1 LRPRD
6 EQRASRL
13 LRQLARAA
21 EGADGSEGIEPR
33 SHAAV
38 HPVLYLVVG
47 VSRLGRDLVRI
58 DRELDGLRGLGMGT
72 CMGMGM
78 RMGMGMGIVSSQ
90 AAKAAKVRNHTL
102 CSAASMLCS
111 TGE

>member
-1 LRPRD
+1 MRPRD

-21 EGADGSEGIEPR
+21 EGADGSEGIAPR

-78 RMGMGMGIVSSQ
+78 CMVSSQ